1 VHHKFNYVW
10 LEPNFF
16 TNLGTSRVLSCFV
29 ERKLS
34 EQLRR
39 VIYVSEKV
47 GSSERD
53 VTDIIN
59 ASARNNPSKEIT
71 GCLLE
76 GQNSFLQILEG
87 PSNAIQTLYKTI
99 SEDSRHTNVKSLCNE
114 PLETRLFSDWSMRR
128 DNYNHMEWSDAA
140 FNAGNFLSI
149 SVDTAKNIFT
159 RISEQGQSLM

>member
-1 VHHKFNYVW
+1 MFRGEK
-10 LEPNFF
+10 
-16 TNLGTSRVLSCFV
+16 
-29 ERKLS
+29 KLS

-87 PSNAIQTLYKTI
+87 PSNGIQY
-99 SEDSRHTNVKSLCNE
+99 
-114 PLETRLFSDWSMRR
+114 
-128 DNYNHMEWSDAA
+128 
-140 FNAGNFLSI
+140 
-149 SVDTAKNIFT
+149 FT
-159 RISEQGQSLM
+159 RQSLKIADIPMSRASATSVLWKRFFLIGL